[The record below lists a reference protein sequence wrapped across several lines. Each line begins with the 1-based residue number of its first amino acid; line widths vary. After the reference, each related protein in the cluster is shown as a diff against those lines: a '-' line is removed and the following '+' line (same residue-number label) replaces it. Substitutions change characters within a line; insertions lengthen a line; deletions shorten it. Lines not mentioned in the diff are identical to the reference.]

1 MANRMAAGAAQTD
14 GAPTTDAGRIQN
26 PEALLKVLAD
36 LEAEFEQLFAEW
48 HKPADPAAE
57 RSS

>member
-1 MANRMAAGAAQTD
+1 MANRTAAGAAQTD
-14 GAPTTDAGRIQN
+14 GASTTDAARIQN

-36 LEAEFEQLFAEW
+36 LEAEFEQLFADW
-48 HKPADPAAE
+48 KNPTGSATE